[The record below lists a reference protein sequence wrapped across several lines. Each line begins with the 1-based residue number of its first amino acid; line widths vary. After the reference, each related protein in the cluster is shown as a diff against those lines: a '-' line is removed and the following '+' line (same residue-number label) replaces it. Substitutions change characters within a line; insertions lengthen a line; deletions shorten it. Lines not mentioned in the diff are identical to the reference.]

1 MLDFIRRS
9 YKLLAPIDGKVV
21 DLTKIPDD
29 IFAEKM
35 AGDGIAIEA
44 TGDTVVAPAD
54 GEITLIFKTNH
65 AFGLLLDNKVEVLV
79 HVGLDT
85 VCLCGEGFH
94 RLVEEGKKVKAGDA
108 ILRFDREYI
117 KERNCSFITPVLI
130 TNMDNIC
137 FIELNIGE
145 DVKAGEDVVLKYKFK

>member
-35 AGDGIAIEA
+35 AGDGIAIEP

-54 GEITLIFKTNH
+54 GEVTLIFKTNH

-85 VCLCGEGFH
+85 ICLCGEGFQ
-94 RLVEEGKKVKAGDA
+94 RLVEEGKKVKAGDP
-108 ILRFDREYI
+108 ILKIDRKYI
-117 KERNCSFITPVLI
+117 EERNCSLVTPVLV
-130 TNMDNIC
+130 TNMDCIS
-137 FIELNIGE
+137 FTDLSIGSE
-145 DVKAGEDVVLKYKFK
+145 VKAGEDVVCKYKLK